1 MQWELQKVD
10 LQWTRNAR
18 GPDVAQMLQK
28 EWACNTPKHDAEQAE
43 TGGMMAEPLQ

>member
-10 LQWTRNAR
+10 LQWTRNAH
-18 GPDVAQMLQK
+18 GSDVAEMLPK
-28 EWACNTPKHDAEQAE
+28 EWDCYTLKHDAEQAE